1 MISQWATSWV
11 VTHCLESC
19 GNPSPIPIQQ
29 GLDWTILVLD
39 SDGDSAGVARLS
51 RTIRSLRFLRL
62 LRLGRVVRLGLEDE
76 AEDVGDQIPQQ
87 PSLGNPW
94 RYLDLVM

>member
-1 MISQWATSWV
+1 M
-11 VTHCLESC
+11 
-19 GNPSPIPIQQ
+19 
-29 GLDWTILVLD
+29 VLD

-76 AEDVGDQIPQQ
+76 ADGDSMRNLFDVGYAGI
-87 PSLGNPW
+87 LKFEMTV
-94 RYLDLVM
+94 RYRR